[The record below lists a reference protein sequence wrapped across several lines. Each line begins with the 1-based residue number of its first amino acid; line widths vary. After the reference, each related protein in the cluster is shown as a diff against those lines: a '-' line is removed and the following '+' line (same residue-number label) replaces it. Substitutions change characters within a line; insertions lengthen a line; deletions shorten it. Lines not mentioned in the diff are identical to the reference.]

1 MKFLLNNF
9 FLLIKEYMCVC
20 MCLCIY
26 VCLVV
31 FIFYFKKNNYIYRKV
46 KNIYLE
52 YIITILE
59 IKNIIR
65 KY

>member
-20 MCLCIY
+20 MCLRIY